1 MRSALVVLAAC
12 SSPPAQPRSEPVPQV
27 VTAVPGAQIQLVAV
41 TIDGTAAVSSGGGSI
56 RLWPAFDGS
65 REPVVV
71 HGPEPKRLALIHR
84 DGFSIAITD
93 HADLVTVIQLAETG
107 ELRDRY
113 TLDQPVLE
121 VIPTATRFLAL
132 TADRRLMA
140 IDRHPQLLAPTT
152 RIAGLVAALPEP
164 MAIVDERGTYRGRW
178 LTPAWSF
185 GAATPVLDL
194 PRDARGFAMSSDHSL
209 LVAMSGNVLQE
220 ILVASGKQIPLA
232 NQIADG
238 AGFIGEAK
246 LVTWS
251 GRALYV
257 DHEPITGVEAQPP
270 VFATGTRAAVYASLE
285 GLGVFDGATVAR
297 LAYGHEAID
306 HLRPTPDGLA
316 VTFADEG
323 QFLVDA
329 QLQLKSPI
337 SARDES
343 PRQETWTLRS
353 PDGSRY
359 VRADPHQIWMY
370 DARDGRL
377 LWHIDLELHQL
388 VWSYDGTQL
397 WATNG
402 SLARI
407 DPATGRIVA
416 ARCGFAFGR
425 QSVAPRAFATHTA
438 YCE

>member
-1 MRSALVVLAAC
+1 MRFALVVLVAC
-12 SSPPAQPRSEPVPQV
+12 SSPAQPRSEPVPQV
-27 VTAVPGAQIQLVAV
+27 VTAVPGAPIQLVAV
-41 TIDGTAAVSSGGGSI
+41 TIDGTAAVSSGGSSL
-56 RLWPAFDGS
+56 RLWPVFDGT

-71 HGPEPKRLALIHR
+71 HGPDPKRLALIHR

-93 HADLVTVIQLAETG
+93 HADLVTVIELGEAG

-140 IDRHPQLLAPTT
+140 IDRHPQLVTPAS
-152 RIAGLVAALPEP
+152 RIVALVAALPDP
-164 MAIVDERGTYRGRW
+164 MVIVDDRGTYRGRW
-178 LTPAWSF
+178 LTSALSF
-185 GAATPVLDL
+185 GEATPVLEL
-194 PRDARGFAMSSDHSL
+194 PRDARAFAMSSDHSL
-209 LVAMSGNVLQE
+209 LVAMAGNVLQE

-232 NQIADG
+232 NEIADG
-238 AGFIGEAK
+238 AGFIGDNK

-251 GRALYV
+251 RRTIHV
-257 DHEPITGVEAQPP
+257 DNQPLADVESTSA
-270 VFATGTRAAVYASLE
+270 VVATGTRAAVSASFE
-285 GLGVFDGATVAR
+285 GLGVYDGVALTR
-297 LAYGHEAID
+297 LAYGHEVID
-306 HLRPTPDGLA
+306 HLRATPDGLA
-316 VTFADEG
+316 VTFVDET
-323 QFLVDA
+323 QFLVDTK
-329 QLQLKSPI
+329 LQL
-337 SARDES
+337 
-343 PRQETWTLRS
+343 RQQIDPPDDSRPAVAWTLRS

-377 LWHIDLELHQL
+377 LWHVELELRQL
-388 VWSYDGTQL
+388 VWSQDGSQL

-416 ARCGFAFGR
+416 ARCGFSFGR
-425 QSVAPRAFATHTA
+425 RTVEATAYATHTA